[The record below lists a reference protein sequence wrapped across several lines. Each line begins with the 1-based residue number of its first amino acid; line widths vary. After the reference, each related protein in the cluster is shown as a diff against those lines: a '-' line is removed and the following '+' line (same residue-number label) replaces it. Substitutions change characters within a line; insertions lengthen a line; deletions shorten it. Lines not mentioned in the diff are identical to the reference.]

1 MGGGG
6 KERRAAKPQPSPPE
20 HFKLWKCSNG
30 GIPWNCERC
39 EVTTSSPSA
48 TLAGRSV
55 VTLLILRI
63 NCKVCFPEVKKKNSL
78 NVVKGLGHL
87 SMLGRWVVAA
97 SLATRPGFLTTLGA
111 VHTCWR
117 GQARRYTQS
126 RTPGT

>member
-6 KERRAAKPQPSPPE
+6 
-20 HFKLWKCSNG
+20 
-30 GIPWNCERC
+30 
-39 EVTTSSPSA
+39 EVATSSPSA

-63 NCKVCFPEVKKKNSL
+63 KCKVCFPEVKKRNSL

-87 SMLGRWVVAA
+87 SMLGWWVVAA

-117 GQARRYTQS
+117 V
-126 RTPGT
+126 PGSQVQTVRDAGDMNIYFYLL